1 MEDKVKQL
9 ESELSRLTSIY
20 KACSRE
26 LNSANRLL
34 DEYRTNYDL
43 LLEKLD
49 RLEELEDIVKEL
61 QCDL

>member
-1 MEDKVKQL
+1 MEDRVKQL